1 MATTLRQWLAQ
12 APFSLA
18 MSSGFF
24 AFYAHTGMLASLTVT
39 GFRPRGIAGSS
50 AGALVGGLW
59 AAGLEAEALANVL
72 LTLKREDFWDP
83 GAGIGLLAG
92 KKFDAV
98 LRRILPVAQ
107 MQAARVP
114 LAISVFDILKRQTVV
129 LRTGDI
135 ALAVRASCAVPA
147 MFQPVWIAKRAYWD
161 GGIKDRPGLL
171 GLAENERVLLHH
183 IASRSPWR
191 RADSAGLAIPRRR
204 NLVTLVID
212 SLPRSGPFRMEA
224 GQQALAAAR
233 RATLTALDQPI
244 VDGVVRIAAAPTAA
258 SGLFS

>member
-1 MATTLRQWLAQ
+1 MASTITLRQWLAQ
-12 APFSLA
+12 APFGLA

-24 AFYAHTGMLASLTVT
+24 SFYAHTGMLASLTGA
-39 GFRPRGIAGSS
+39 GFRPRSVSGSS

-72 LTLKREDFWDP
+72 LSLKRDDFWDP
-83 GAGIGLLAG
+83 GAGAGLLAG

-98 LRRILPVAQ
+98 LRRILPVTE
-107 MQAARVP
+107 MSAARAP
-114 LAISVFDILKRQTVV
+114 MAISVFDILKRQTSV
-129 LRTGDI
+129 LRSGDI

-147 MFQPVWIAKRAYWD
+147 MFQPVWIKRRPYWD
-161 GGIKDRPGLL
+161 GGIKDRPGLD
-171 GLAENERVLLHH
+171 GVPDGDRVLFHH

-191 RADSAGLAIPRRR
+191 RADSAALAIPRRR

-212 SLPRSGPFRMEA
+212 ELPRSGPFRLDA

-233 RATLTALDQPI
+233 QAMAAALDRPV
-244 VDGVVRIAAAPTAA
+244 VDGVVQVSAPSVA
-258 SGLFS
+258 